1 MCALIDLT
9 LVLCLSV
16 PEDEVLIVGPYALKV
31 LGSTKPENTV
41 IVMFEMS
48 LLDMDYLSNF
58 NLEEPTV
65 FPFLFCAS
73 SFWPHTY
80 HPEILST
87 LFI

>member
-1 MCALIDLT
+1 MYT
-9 LVLCLSV
+9 LRLNFGFVSV

-58 NLEEPTV
+58 NLDDPKV
-65 FPFLFCAS
+65 FPSFLCF
-73 SFWPHTY
+73 
-80 HPEILST
+80 ILSAPPNAH
-87 LFI
+87 LPR